1 MFFPSITQLGTVTEN
16 QSLNFEIYYE
26 EEDII
31 TLALTR
37 YPVTIV
43 PNQTNPS
50 TILIQSLV
58 SPIRSRISGY
68 YFDSFTNSIQ
78 YRTPTDT
85 FVTVP
90 KFEQIDITKLSE
102 MVSYD
107 ADTTF
112 TKNYTYTATARDGLI
127 VKGINIYTITVQN
140 DWTNGKNSL
149 QTYVGYTV

>member
-1 MFFPSITQLGTVTEN
+1 MFYPTVTQLGTVTEN

-26 EEDII
+26 EENIL
-31 TLALTR
+31 TLTTTR

-43 PNQTNPS
+43 ANETNPS
-50 TILIQSLV
+50 TISLQSLV
-58 SPIRSRISGY
+58 SPIRASISGY

-107 ADTTF
+107 ADTNR